1 MLKREKYDLES
12 YLYRIESI
20 VLSIKGVSLFA
31 RLTLIKYFWKGILY
45 YLNNL
50 LNISTECN
58 NILFTNIMP
67 FIHSLPIVKMLGYSV
82 EHFWIIYE

>member
-12 YLYRIESI
+12 YSYRIESI

-50 LNISTECN
+50 LNILTECSPRDG
-58 NILFTNIMP
+58 IRQ
-67 FIHSLPIVKMLGYSV
+67 HSGVNYGS
-82 EHFWIIYE
+82 

>member
-31 RLTLIKYFWKGILY
+31 RLTLIKYF
-45 YLNNL
+45 
-50 LNISTECN
+50 
-58 NILFTNIMP
+58 
-67 FIHSLPIVKMLGYSV
+67 
-82 EHFWIIYE
+82 